1 VGTVSLKSEAASRS
15 VRMLRTA
22 MGPAITS
29 WLEDPAIN
37 ARIASAAKPLI
48 EADISLPALVRL
60 LARAAHLQIN
70 GGAA

>member
-22 MGPAITS
+22 MGPATG
-29 WLEDPAIN
+29 WLEDPAID
-37 ARIASAAKPLI
+37 AQTASAAKLLI
-48 EADISLPALVRL
+48 ESDISLPGLVRI
-60 LARAAHLQIN
+60 LACAADLQIN

>member
-22 MGPAITS
+22 IAITGR
-29 WLEDPAIN
+29 LEDPAID

-48 EADISLPALVRL
+48 EADISLPGLVRI
-60 LARAAHLQIN
+60 LARAADLYITE
-70 GGAA
+70 GTA